1 MKKII
6 KEYLWITFGVA
17 ILASGLFWFLF
28 PSDLAVGGLSGFV
41 MVVNR
46 YFPMIPRGVMLL
58 GFNVVLYILG
68 FILIGKEFGGKTIY
82 ASLTASGMIILLES
96 LFPVVE
102 PLVEDIFLN
111 VFFGVLVSGVGMAIV
126 FYQNASSGG
135 TDIIA
140 KIINKFYN
148 IDIGKSLL
156 MADFTVVV
164 LAIFAFGM
172 EKGLYALLGIIM
184 NSFFIDYMIEGFD
197 QKYKITLISRKN
209 EEFREFIIR
218 QIGRGVTIYPAV
230 GGYTLESVDVI
241 RAVMS
246 KREFIK
252 LKKKIS
258 VTDPEAFFTVTHVRE
273 VFGSGFKYF

>member
-102 PLVEDIFLN
+102 PLVADIFLN

>member
-1 MKKII
+1 LKKAV
-6 KEYLWITFGVA
+6 KEYLWITLGVA

-46 YFPMIPRGVMLL
+46 YFPVIPRGFLLL
-58 GFNVVLYILG
+58 GLNLVLYVLG
-68 FILIGKEFGGKTIY
+68 FILIGREFGAKTIY
-82 ASLTASGMIILLES
+82 ASLMASGMIIALEA

-111 VFFGVLVSGVGMAIV
+111 VFFGVLVAGVGMSIV

-148 IDIGKSLL
+148 IDMGKSLL
-156 MADFTVVV
+156 MADFVVV
-164 LAIFAFGM
+164 LLAIVAFGI

-197 QKYKITLISRKN
+197 QKYKITLISRRN
-209 EEFREFIIR
+209 EEFREFIIKD
-218 QIGRGVTIYPAV
+218 IGRGVTLYPAI
-230 GGYTLESVDVI
+230 GGYTRETVNVI

-258 VTDPEAFFTVTHVRE
+258 ATDPEAFFTVTHVRE